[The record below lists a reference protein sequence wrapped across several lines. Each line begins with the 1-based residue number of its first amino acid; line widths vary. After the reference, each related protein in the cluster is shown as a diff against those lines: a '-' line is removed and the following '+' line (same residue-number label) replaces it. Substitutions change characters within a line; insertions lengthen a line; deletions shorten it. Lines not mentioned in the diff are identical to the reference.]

1 MVTSWWAGMLS
12 IPWDHVSVEAALGGY
27 SQVLLG
33 RVKLLREPVLELCS
47 IASIT

>member
-1 MVTSWWAGMLS
+1 MLS